1 MDVKCGDIVCLI
13 QMFNNGFH
21 MGYHNKKCGYLNEN
35 YAFIYTEKIESLD
48 HKTKL
53 KRAKVL
59 SFSINFF
66 IIIRNKNK
74 DFDLSYSASWWT
86 LLKN

>member
-21 MGYHNKKCGYLNEN
+21 MGYHNKKCGYVNEN
-35 YAFIYTEKIESLD
+35 YAFIYTEKLDNLD

-53 KRAKVL
+53 KRAKVFRDKYL
-59 SFSINFF
+59 RILILIKFF
-66 IIIRNKNK
+66 CYKI
-74 DFDLSYSASWWT
+74 
-86 LLKN
+86 